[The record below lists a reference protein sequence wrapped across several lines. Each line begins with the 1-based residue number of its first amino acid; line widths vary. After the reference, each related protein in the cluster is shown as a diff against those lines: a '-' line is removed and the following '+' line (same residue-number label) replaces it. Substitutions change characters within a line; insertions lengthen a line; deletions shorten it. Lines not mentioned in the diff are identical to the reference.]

1 MAVDLQ
7 DSVPTVEWLNRMF
20 WIKFGSNIKTIL
32 EMLQMLFSGLFYYSV
47 FDVGISQ
54 LSLFD
59 NHRMA
64 FFLSLKGTVLL

>member
-1 MAVDLQ
+1 
-7 DSVPTVEWLNRMF
+7 
-20 WIKFGSNIKTIL
+20 
-32 EMLQMLFSGLFYYSV
+32 MLQMLFSGLFYYSV